1 MQVILYLHHKRTL
14 YIWSYSKPWLRDC
27 CFPIPPPDDMV
38 YDVFVSYSSDDRE
51 FVEDLLVQQLEHGNQ
66 SQSAELRYKCLMAI
80 RDFNPGE
87 NILKQG
93 RCSIEHDYAHF
104 QKLLLTQRC
113 WWSGTWI

>member
-51 FVEDLLVQQLEHGNQ
+51 FVEDLLVQQLEHGQ
-66 SQSAELRYKCLMAI
+66 SQSAELSYKCLMAI

-93 RCSIEHDYAHF
+93 RFSMIMLIFITTLQCGLAPGF
-104 QKLLLTQRC
+104 R
-113 WWSGTWI
+113 

>member
-1 MQVILYLHHKRTL
+1 
-14 YIWSYSKPWLRDC
+14 
-27 CFPIPPPDDMV
+27 MV

-51 FVEDLLVQQLEHGNQ
+51 FVEDLLVQQLEHGQ

-93 RCSIEHDYAHF
+93 RLQSVEYMHIILSQDV
-104 QKLLLTQRC
+104 LV
-113 WWSGTWI
+113 GN